1 MNKKLFI
8 GFIIVLFSFASCKS
22 GVNNEEPAKEGRVVS
37 SVMGNAEIPAD
48 SVTVAVS
55 VDSIHPTDTLEKVA
69 YEKIIADTVIGG
81 VRFKRYSFVIRTKDL
96 ADDVSLTLPMG
107 DDVVADKKIISSLVD
122 DFSLDADSLQQ
133 QLVSR
138 FEAYADGSYAED
150 GDEYH
155 ESELIVF
162 PVNVI
167 GKKYVAYMLHSSL
180 FWPSEQNHPQ
190 WADVYYM
197 FDLNTGEIITI
208 DDIYAASQE
217 IRQTVGVK
225 IHEELVK
232 LAGNEE
238 DIFAEAGS
246 ELLNASFVFDD
257 KGMTFFYQPYE
268 VGPYML
274 GEPEV
279 FLSKEWLEPYLK
291 VDGVLYKYWFDK

>member
-1 MNKKLFI
+1 MKMNVFFGFLF
-8 GFIIVLFSFASCKS
+8 VVFAVVGCKA
-22 GVNNEEPAKEGRVVS
+22 GTNNEERTGQAGSIEKDRTELV
-37 SVMGNAEIPAD
+37 AD
-48 SVTVAVS
+48 SAVS
-55 VDSIHPTDTLEKVA
+55 VEQALSVDLNDIIKKKKYTKEITDTL
-69 YEKIIADTVIGG
+69 IGG
-81 VRFKRYSFVIRTKDL
+81 VKFKRYYFNIRTKDL
-96 ADDVSLTLPMG
+96 ADETLLILPASENSL
-107 DDVVADKKIISSLVD
+107 ANKKIIKRLID
-122 DFSLDADSLQQ
+122 DYSIDADSVQD
-133 QLVSR
+133 QLEGR
-138 FEAYADGSYAED
+138 FNAYADGNYAEE

-155 ESELIVF
+155 ESELSVY
-162 PVNVI
+162 PLNVT
-167 GKKYVAYMLHSSL
+167 GGKYVAYMLHSSL

-238 DIFAEAGS
+238 DIFAEAGP

-291 VDGVLYKYWFDK
+291 KDGVLYEYWFNKR